1 MTGTLGP
8 TVVRTIVIR
17 LLIPN
22 VAALGAAFAAALYHR
37 NWGWLGV
44 GGTIITAYG
53 AFAMSARL
61 LRLGPARMESS
72 MPPTT
77 LPGGQFNF
85 AYLGEGMQR
94 AAENWYAL
102 VGFWITIAGTIV
114 AGALPFMLDALA
126 PFARS

>member
-8 TVVRTIVIR
+8 TVVRAIIIR
-17 LLIPN
+17 LLVPN
-22 VAALGAAFAAALYHR
+22 IAVLGASIAGALYHR

-53 AFAMSARL
+53 AFAMSSRL
-61 LRLGPARMESS
+61 LRLGPARVESP

-85 AYLGEGMQR
+85 AYVGEGMQR
-94 AAENWYAL
+94 AAENWAAL
-102 VGFWITIAGTIV
+102 VGFWITIGGTIV
-114 AGALPFMLDALA
+114 AGALPFILDSLV
-126 PFARS
+126 PFDGR